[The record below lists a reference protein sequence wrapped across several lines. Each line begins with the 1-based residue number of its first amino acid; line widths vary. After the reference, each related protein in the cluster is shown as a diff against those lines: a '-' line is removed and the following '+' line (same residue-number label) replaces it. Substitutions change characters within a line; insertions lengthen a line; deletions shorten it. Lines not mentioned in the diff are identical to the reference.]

1 MSKDILSKQELT
13 EFIDRISSP
22 NEKCWS
28 KLLRQKKKKKIPK
41 EMQKSEIEWRPKYA
55 VNVG

>member
-1 MSKDILSKQELT
+1 MSEDILSKQELT

-22 NEKCWS
+22 NEKCWR
-28 KLLRQKKKKKIPK
+28 KLLRQKKKIPK